1 MQFQIPSLTAFF
13 LFSRSFSSEVTPTHV
28 VQFVAIKA
36 PPQQRE
42 RDILIANMKQFFQV
56 LMALAVF
63 SGYPTSSF
71 YVVGFSPSMRVH
83 SCAMLHSRHNHL
95 RYRTRDEVI
104 DKFVAVGSKKTPTSK
119 QAEPSNAVHLPTI
132 RSIAMSQALAL
143 FAVTT
148 ATAITFTASGHP
160 ADLSSIHW
168 NGSNEF
174 YFLWDFH
181 FTTTRVIEGV
191 IATVPLVYL
200 GTHIERSDHRDEC
213 HCNFSTM
220 NMVMTLF
227 GRRAHDHK
235 NNTVSHTP
243 QTPMIHALFFSV
255 ALAMVTGVSEEI
267 VFRGIFPSVIF
278 NFSQSIFITLVGQAV
293 LFALGHLS
301 PRSSF
306 GENKV
311 VTGLQA
317 TNGLWYGLVYLATG
331 GDILPCIIAH
341 ALHDVH
347 VFVETWMKIND
358 QIDYTEFSVLQKLS
372 LDDEVE
378 IRRIKE
384 EAGPSLSTET
394 LAHARRFFYAFDYE
408 HRGSLS
414 ESDVKRA
421 VSYAFLQ
428 DKVQPDEDRVSDLFE
443 TMLQQRD
450 GKFIKKDSQNR
461 LRLSEFFR
469 LLFLLKA
476 RAQSA

>member
-1 MQFQIPSLTAFF
+1 MLM
-13 LFSRSFSSEVTPTHV
+13 R
-28 VQFVAIKA
+28 
-36 PPQQRE
+36 
-42 RDILIANMKQFFQV
+42 MKQFFQV
-56 LMALAVF
+56 LMMLAVF
-63 SGYPTSSF
+63 SGFRTSSF
-71 YVVGFSPSMRVH
+71 HVVSLSPSMSMRVD
-83 SCAMLHSRHNHL
+83 SSALLHSRRNPL
-95 RYRTRDEVI
+95 RYRTSDEETEKI
-104 DKFVAVGSKKTPTSK
+104 LAIMTKKSPTSK
-119 QAEPSNAVHLPTI
+119 EVKPSTAAHLPTI
-132 RSIAMSQALAL
+132 VSIVASQALAL
-143 FAVTT
+143 SAVLVG
-148 ATAITFTASGHP
+148 TAIALAVFGHS

-174 YFLWDFH
+174 YSLWDFH
-181 FTTTRVIEGV
+181 FTTTRVMEGV

-200 GTHIERSDHRDEC
+200 GTHFERSDHRDVC

-227 GRRAHDHK
+227 GRRAHEHK
-235 NNTVSHTP
+235 DDTACHTP
-243 QTPMIHALFFSV
+243 ETPMIHALGFSV
-255 ALAMVTGVSEEI
+255 ALAMITGVSEEI
-267 VFRGIFPSVIF
+267 VFRGIFPSVLF
-278 NFSQSIFITLVGQAV
+278 NLSDSIPATLVGQAV

-358 QIDYTEFSVLQKLS
+358 QVDYTEFSVRQKLPS
-372 LDDEVE
+372 DDEVQ
-378 IRRIKE
+378 IQRIKE
-384 EAGPSLSTET
+384 EAGPNLSTET
-394 LAHARRFFYAFDYE
+394 LAHARRFFYAFDYD

-421 VSYAFLQ
+421 ISYAFLQ
-428 DKVQPDEDRVSDLFE
+428 DKVQPDDDRVSELFAR
-443 TMLQQRD
+443 MLQQRD

-461 LRLSEFFR
+461 LSLSEFFR

-476 RAQSA
+476 RSLPA